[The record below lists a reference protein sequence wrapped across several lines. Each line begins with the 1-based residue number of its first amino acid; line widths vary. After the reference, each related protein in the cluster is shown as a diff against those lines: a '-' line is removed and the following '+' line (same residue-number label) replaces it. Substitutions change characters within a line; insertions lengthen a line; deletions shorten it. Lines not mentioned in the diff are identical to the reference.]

1 MFLSFV
7 YTGFCE
13 MFDTLDNDGSG
24 TLTFE
29 ELKQGGMK
37 EGVRVLGQNAT
48 DEEIQQ
54 FLTAVDA
61 DGNLYTLSTYTLTNY
76 SL

>member
-7 YTGFCE
+7 GFCE

-48 DEEIQQ
+48 DEEIRQ
-54 FLTAVDA
+54 FLIAIDA
-61 DGNLYTLSTYTLTNY
+61 DGNLYTFSTQTLINY